1 MQWSWTLF
9 SSSQFVFVK
18 MGLLKAVDNVLDVKF
33 QNTNLEKMGLQVS
46 LDLAETTIRNASFL
60 V

>member
-9 SSSQFVFVK
+9 SSSEFVFVK
-18 MGLLKAVDNVLDVKF
+18 MDLLKAVDNVLDVKF